1 VSSRFCTRAAR
12 GRTKRN
18 AGGFSLSEVMISSLI
33 FSAIAMGLLMAFTA
47 LEHNYAATSDFALNH
62 ADQMRISDY
71 LALDLRRALSVQAAR
86 NDTSIYIPNY
96 YDANGNPQTPVL
108 DQNGGVYYGALGSS
122 VKVHYYL
129 SAGTIYR
136 QKDNATPTALATN
149 VQDFIFD
156 VTDAGKVV
164 STKITFNPTFR
175 SSGLAAGDPSAA
187 TAFYNTTLL
196 RNKRTD
202 NQIGVY

>member
-1 VSSRFCTRAAR
+1 MNSRFCTLAAHD
-12 GRTKRN
+12 RTKRN

-175 SSGLAAGDPSAA
+175 SSGPAAGDPNAA